1 MNTELSAGT
10 QSSSG
15 QRLPPLLFQPPQARA
30 GLGRSR
36 SGEGGEGAPQ
46 SPELGWPPAWWSHA
60 WVEEGFGAGEGCFQF
75 PPLCYQLLG
84 STSTGHGQLLPSW
97 ESSQCQAGRLTQQN
111 GRHMTVALRLPA
123 LLRWLSEEGGSY
135 LLIPLPSLGCLLP
148 FSEKVE
154 GWGGLSAAWDSP
166 QQD

>member
-1 MNTELSAGT
+1 MNKNVNTHVFLVLS
-10 QSSSG
+10 
-15 QRLPPLLFQPPQARA
+15 LCFCF
-30 GLGRSR
+30 LGREQEA
-36 SGEGGEGAPQ
+36 GEVSMVEVVGGG
-46 SPELGWPPAWWSHA
+46 
-60 WVEEGFGAGEGCFQF
+60 GEGCFQF